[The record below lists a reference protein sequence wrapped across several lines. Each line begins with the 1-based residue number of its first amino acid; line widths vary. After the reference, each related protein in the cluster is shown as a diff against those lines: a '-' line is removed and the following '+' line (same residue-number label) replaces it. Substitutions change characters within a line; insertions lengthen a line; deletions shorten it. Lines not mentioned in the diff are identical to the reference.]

1 MLITNSYKAKI
12 INKNLSL
19 KPTLVIYRNAVSF
32 LVDVYNKE
40 WHSINLIINKN
51 DKFNYAEH
59 LVHSTKDNIAKYDF
73 DSKFYKFPSYLRRSA
88 ITDALGIVSS
98 YKSNLENYEQE
109 RYEAIS
115 NGKQF
120 KKKAPKL
127 QLNHFKCPA
136 FYKGNMYEQLDRLTA
151 KIKTYNGSDWVWT
164 TIKLRNQDI
173 KYIESNKKGKEFSP
187 ILEQRGKAFYLRFAF
202 QNKETLKNT
211 PLKEQKVLAVD
222 LGLNHSAVCCLMS
235 YDGTVTKRFFINQAV
250 EKDHQNHLLN
260 RLRLKQKQGG
270 KYSKNSKLWA
280 KINNLNEEIVNKTV
294 NQIVYLAYKNNVDV
308 IVFEHLEFKGK
319 KPKYIAQRLQM
330 WAKRT
335 IQKKVE
341 HKAHTFK
348 IRVNRVNAKN
358 TSKLAFDGSGKV
370 IRDNGNYSSCTFTTG
385 KQYNCDLNASYNIGA
400 RYFIKE
406 INKAISVKKW
416 SDVVAKVP
424 QLQRR
429 TQCTLSTL
437 ISLVAVL

>member
-1 MLITNSYKAKI
+1 MKLTNSYKAKI

-19 KPTLVIYRNAVSF
+19 KPTLSIYREAVSF

-40 WHSINLIINKN
+40 WNLINLINDKK

-59 LVHSTKDNIAKYDF
+59 LVHTTKDNIAKYDF

-98 YKSNLENYEQE
+98 YKSNLENYESE

-115 NGKQF
+115 NGKNF

-127 QLNHFKCPA
+127 QLKHYKCPA
-136 FYKGNMYEQLDRLTA
+136 FYKGNMYEQVDRLTA
-151 KIKTYNGSDWVWT
+151 KIKTYNGSDWIWT

-173 KYIESNKKGKEFSP
+173 KYIEANKKGKEFSP
-187 ILEQRGKAFYLRFAF
+187 LLEQKGKTFYLRFAF
-202 QNKETLKNT
+202 QHKETLKTT

-222 LGLNHSAVCCLMS
+222 LGLSTTAVCSLIG
-235 YDGTVTKRFFINQAV
+235 YDGTVTNRFFINQTV
-250 EKDHQNHLLN
+250 EKDRQNHLLN

-270 KYSKNSKLWA
+270 KYAKNSKLWA
-280 KINNLNEEIVNKTV
+280 KIINLNEEIVNKTV
-294 NQIVYLAYKNNVDV
+294 NQIAYLAYKNNVDV

-330 WAKRT
+330 WAKRI
-335 IQKKVE
+335 IQRRWNIKPM
-341 HKAHTFK
+341 FK

-358 TSKLAFDGSGKV
+358 TSALVDGSGKV
-370 IRDNGNYSSCTFTTG
+370 KRMY
-385 KQYNCDLNASYNIGA
+385 
-400 RYFIKE
+400 
-406 INKAISVKKW
+406 
-416 SDVVAKVP
+416 
-424 QLQRR
+424 
-429 TQCTLSTL
+429 
-437 ISLVAVL
+437 